1 MNRLNPV
8 LLAGFVLALAAC
20 SSSVDNPPM
29 AVGSGGRGNT
39 SGTGAGLSSGATGAA
54 GEAAGGNLDQPSG
67 GNAGGLGGQSAATG
81 GSAVGTGGAN
91 AGGSSSASGGSNTA
105 GATSQTGGA
114 GGACANESS
123 QTTSVPPVLE
133 FVIDVTGSM
142 ADQPAYPNDPT
153 NTASKWQV
161 MQGVLPG
168 VFQSFPAD
176 WAVGVSYFRK
186 PDTGCFVPDQ
196 SVAIDV
202 LTATQQTA
210 IGASIARRGPKGNTT
225 AADNVQ
231 GATPT
236 LAAWRF
242 GLTQLTGWSNGA
254 YANSERS
261 IVLVTDGV
269 PTVNA
274 DGCTYVNPI
283 TQAEYNSEITTVQT
297 EGQAAH
303 VKTYVIGVLG
313 SENPQ
318 NATYDPMYM
327 LSLWAIAGGTG
338 QAGCTPVSG
347 TPSGNTTNPRGTY
360 CHFDLTTNPDFATG
374 LVAALQQI
382 ATGQISC
389 TYQVP
394 PPPADGR
401 IFDLQNITVTYSPS
415 SGGPRTLGK
424 APSSSC
430 VGGQWYVSQTDA
442 NGNPATLE
450 LCADT
455 CAAAQGDPGA
465 TVEVTFTCLYRQ

>member
-1 MNRLNPV
+1 MHRTNTVFLAG
-8 LLAGFVLALAAC
+8 LLAGLPAC
-20 SSSVDNPPM
+20 SSNVDNPP
-29 AVGSGGRGNT
+29 AASSSSGSGSIG
-39 SGTGAGLSSGATGAA
+39 GTGAGLSSGATGGAQGA
-54 GEAAGGNLDQPSG
+54 RAGGGTDSG
-67 GNAGGLGGQSAATG
+67 SD
-81 GSAVGTGGAN
+81 S
-91 AGGSSSASGGSNTA
+91 AGGSSQATGGASTGGGSSQSGGNDT
-105 GATSQTGGA
+105 GGTSTQSGGA

-123 QTTSVPPVLE
+123 QTISVPPVLE

-142 ADQPAYPNDPT
+142 ADQPAYPNDPN
-153 NTASKWQV
+153 NTASKWQE
-161 MQGVLPG
+161 MQRVLPG

-186 PDTGCFVPDQ
+186 PDNGCFVPDQ
-196 SVAIDV
+196 SVPLDV
-202 LTATQQTA
+202 LTTTQQA
-210 IGASIARRGPKGNTT
+210 GISASIARRGPKGNTN

-242 GLTQLTGWSNGA
+242 GLSQLTGWSNPG
-254 YANSERS
+254 YTNSERS

-283 TQAEYNSEITTVQT
+283 TQVEYDQEIAIVQSE
-297 EGQAAH
+297 GLAAG

-338 QAGCTPVSG
+338 QTGCTPASG
-347 TPSGNTTNPRGTY
+347 VPSGNTASPRGAY

-374 LVAALQQI
+374 LITALTQI

-394 PPPADGR
+394 PPPTDGR
-401 IFDLQNITVTYSPS
+401 VFDLQNITVTYSPS
-415 SGGPRTLGK
+415 SGTPRVLGK

-430 VGGQWYVSQTDA
+430 LGGQWYVSQVDGS
-442 NGNPATLE
+442 GNPATLE
-450 LCADT
+450 LCPDT

-465 TVEVTFTCLYRQ
+465 EVEVTFTCLYRQ

>member
-1 MNRLNPV
+1 MNRRDPV
-8 LLAGFVLALAAC
+8 LWVGFAVALAAC

-29 AVGSGGRGNT
+29 AVGSGGHGNT
-39 SGTGAGLSSGATGAA
+39 SGTGAGLSTGATGAA
-54 GEAAGGNLDQPSG
+54 AEAGG
-67 GNAGGLGGQSAATG
+67 GNAGELGGANSASG
-81 GSAVGTGGAN
+81 GSALGTGGAHT
-91 AGGSSSASGGSNTA
+91 GGSSSASGGTNTA
-105 GATSQTGGA
+105 GTTSQTGGA

-161 MQGVLPG
+161 MQSVLPG

-186 PDTGCFVPDQ
+186 PDAGCFVPDQ
-196 SVAIDV
+196 SVPIDV
-202 LTATQQTA
+202 LTAAQQAA
-210 IGASIARRGPKGNTT
+210 IDDSIARRGPKGNTT

-242 GLTQLTGWSNGA
+242 GLTQLTSWSNSA

-303 VKTYVIGVLG
+303 VKSYVIGVLG

-338 QAGCTPVSG
+338 RAGCTPVTG
-347 TPSGNTTNPRGTY
+347 TPSGNTVNPRGTY

-374 LVAALQQI
+374 LITALQQI

-394 PPPADGR
+394 PPPTDGR

-415 SGGPRTLGK
+415 NGGPRPLGK

-442 NGNPATLE
+442 NGNPAMLE
-450 LCADT
+450 LCPDT

-465 TVEVTFTCLYRQ
+465 AVEVTFTCPSRQ